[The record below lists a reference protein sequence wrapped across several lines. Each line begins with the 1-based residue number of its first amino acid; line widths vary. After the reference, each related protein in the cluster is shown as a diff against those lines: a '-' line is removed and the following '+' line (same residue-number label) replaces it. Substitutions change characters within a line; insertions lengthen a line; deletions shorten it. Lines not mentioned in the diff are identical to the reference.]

1 MTKSEA
7 TAKVSGFRGKYTD
20 EELATKLGISRP
32 TLYVRLA
39 KNNWKLGEIQLVLKL
54 N

>member
-1 MTKSEA
+1 MTKIEA

-20 EELATKLGISRP
+20 EELSLRLGISRP
-32 TLYVRLA
+32 TLYARLL
-39 KNNWKLGEIQLVLKL
+39 KNNWKLGEMQLIISL